1 MATTSKVLTGK
12 LEPSSVLPGARGW
25 LLSLEW
31 LMNRQVAGCSCEP
44 PICVPVADVVVLPS
58 SDASMLMKVDRH
70 FDCLLCGPFVER
82 LTVVKNIALPVRSGS
97 VLLHPL
103 VVRRA

>member
-1 MATTSKVLTGK
+1 M
-12 LEPSSVLPGARGW
+12 LPGAGGGFY
-25 LLSLEW
+25 LAGC

-82 LTVVKNIALPVRSGS
+82 MTVVKNIALRVHSGS

-103 VVRRA
+103 VVTRA

>member
-1 MATTSKVLTGK
+1 M
-12 LEPSSVLPGARGW
+12 LPGARDGFY
-25 LLSLEW
+25 LGAW

-82 LTVVKNIALPVRSGS
+82 LTVVKNIALPVRRGS